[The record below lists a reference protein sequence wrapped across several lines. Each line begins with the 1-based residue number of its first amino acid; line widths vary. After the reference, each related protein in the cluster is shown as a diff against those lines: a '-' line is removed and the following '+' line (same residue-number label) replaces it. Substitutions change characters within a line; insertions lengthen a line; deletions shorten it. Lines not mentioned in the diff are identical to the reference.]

1 MENRKVIVV
10 GAGIGGLAAGYWL
23 RQRGYDVEVLEAS
36 HRPGGRMVTIDRNGD
51 RIDVGAQAFISNY
64 RYGNMLIDSMG
75 LSRFKRKLTGKVIY
89 TLEDGSTCIYS
100 NRTPYMRP
108 LGFRGNLDLYK
119 FIFGQVIFG
128 KRFPKYEITGVAP
141 ESDGINVMDYFG
153 APSHKGIRDYVVTPM
168 SMIENLGRPE
178 WLSLAHFIFMF
189 QMMFFDHFFALT
201 CGNGTLADRLADLL
215 EVQYEAPVRGV
226 VMEKGRVVG
235 IEMENDGSVKR
246 AGHVVVAVDP
256 LSAGRLMPEELEEQ
270 RAFFDSVLAAP
281 TPIPV
286 FFLDRPLRKDVWVYS
301 NDPKLN
307 RTFMAAWDEHA
318 KIPEASPSG
327 KSTVIGWSGHPKT
340 TELMKKS
347 DDEIIKEAVEDIEL
361 MIPGFGGYIEEAQV
375 YRHTSGSGRF
385 PAGAYKQVIDFKKN
399 AEKLKGISFVSDV
412 FGGCYMEAAMT
423 SARSAV
429 NRVCR
434 WGGTA

>member
-10 GAGIGGLAAGYWL
+10 GAGIGGLSTGYWL
-23 RQRGYDVEVLEAS
+23 RQLGYEVEILEAS
-36 HRPGGRMVTIDRNGD
+36 NRPGGRVVTIERRGD

-64 RYGNMLIDSMG
+64 RYGQELISAVG
-75 LSRFKRKLTGKVIY
+75 LDGCKRKLTGKVIY
-89 TLEDGSTCIYS
+89 ALEDGSTCIYD
-100 NRTPYMRP
+100 NRTPYMKV
-108 LGFRGNLDLYK
+108 LGLRGNLHLYK
-119 FIFGQVIFG
+119 FLLKHIIFG
-128 KRFPKYEITGVAP
+128 KRLPKYDISGDVSEHDSV
-141 ESDGINVMDYFG
+141 NVMDFFG
-153 APSHKGIRDYVVTPM
+153 AASQKGLRDYVVTPM

-189 QMMFFDHFFALT
+189 QMMLFDNFFALT
-201 CGNGTLADRLADLL
+201 CGNGTLTDKLADLL
-215 EVQYEAPVRGV
+215 SVQYEAPVRRV
-226 VMEKGRVVG
+226 VMEKGRAVG
-235 IEMENDGSVKR
+235 VEMENDGSVKK

-270 RAFFDSVLAAP
+270 RAFFDSILASP

-301 NDPKLN
+301 NDPRLD

-327 KSTVIGWSGHPKT
+327 KATVIGWSGHPKT
-340 TELMKKS
+340 GELMKKA
-347 DDEIIKEAVEDIEL
+347 DEEIIKEAKEDIEL
-361 MIPGFGGYIEEAQV
+361 MIPGFGGYIEEARV

-385 PAGAYKQVIDFKKN
+385 PPGAYKQVIDFKKK
-399 AEKLKGISFVSDV
+399 AEQLKGISFVSDV

-423 SARSAV
+423 SAKAAV
-429 NRVCR
+429 GRVR
-434 WGGTA
+434 QWGGTA